1 MHQQEQP
8 ANADSELLHM
18 DADATAGDTS
28 ASTVDPYQKLNGAYS
43 VDYSEATMSLA
54 TPADGVGAAAA
65 MVHDVGSVTPDAI
78 DGGVGSR
85 LPTDSSDAVHEMH
98 LALLYL
104 LSNPDEFSRALTYSE
119 AGGASIEDWNA
130 DFDDNATDASFQPG
144 GPEMSVLPP
153 PLPYAVFAEDAEV
166 VLPQAHTANQLFGLE
181 RESGIELE
189 AAAGI
194 PALSQL
200 FLRWLALMPEGDH
213 LNIIDPPGLTVMRIA
228 GGRYRCTAAHRVVW
242 TWNSEFPP
250 GLFGPPPQEGS
261 TDSTPSSPMDELH
274 MGDLVTMTIV
284 DVFETDTDG
293 RLLSYCPTFDN
304 RAIRRTMKTAEQLRK
319 GGSKVKAVAKVV
331 AKSHAAARFNSA
343 AILMTRLGVKAAVQ
357 VKDSVVKKIDDEMQK
372 AATPKAGTP
381 IDVGNGEGDGVS
393 DPSANDAAGDSA
405 IGEAKV
411 SDDAKQIEVEKGSA
425 GDSDGEKEPK
435 LGHV

>member
-1 MHQQEQP
+1 MD
-8 ANADSELLHM
+8 NAS
-18 DADATAGDTS
+18 ADHVSAGASATTGES
-28 ASTVDPYQKLNGAYS
+28 SLDPYQRLNGALS

-54 TPADGVGAAAA
+54 TPAVGVADAAAYGTSDDHGVNA
-65 MVHDVGSVTPDAI
+65 SNMMMTPDALA
-78 DGGVGSR
+78 GGIGSR
-85 LPTDSSDAVHEMH
+85 LPPDSAETVHEMH

-104 LSNPDEFSRALTYSE
+104 LSNPQEFSKALTFE
-119 AGGASIEDWNA
+119 MGGGMQDWNA
-130 DFDDNATDASFQPG
+130 DFDDNATDVSYQPG
-144 GPEMSVLPP
+144 GPDGGGGGVMTAPPP
-153 PLPYAVFAEDAEV
+153 PLPYAVFADDAEV

-189 AAAGI
+189 AACGI

-213 LNIIDPPGLTVMRIA
+213 MNIIDPPGLTVMRIA

-250 GLFGPPPQEGS
+250 GLFSQPSVTVGEGS
-261 TDSTPSSPMDELH
+261 APSSPASAVESLH

-304 RAIRRTMKTAEQLRK
+304 RNIKKTMKTAEQLRK
-319 GGSKVKAVAKVV
+319 GGSKVVAVAKVV

-343 AILMTRLGVKAAVQ
+343 AVLVTRLSLKAAVQ
-357 VKDSVVKKIDDEMQK
+357 VKDSVVKRIDDEMQK
-372 AATPKAGTP
+372 AAATKQGTP
-381 IDVGNGEGDGVS
+381 IDVDEGEGGTVDESQAADQSTVLKEQSGEENGGNGAGEDDEG
-393 DPSANDAAGDSA
+393 N
-405 IGEAKV
+405 
-411 SDDAKQIEVEKGSA
+411 EKRASC
-425 GDSDGEKEPK
+425 
-435 LGHV
+435 

>member
-1 MHQQEQP
+1 
-8 ANADSELLHM
+8 M
-18 DADATAGDTS
+18 DHSSVDQGSAGASATTGES
-28 ASTVDPYQKLNGAYS
+28 IDPYQKLNGALS

-54 TPADGVGAAAA
+54 APASGAVDGAAYGPAA
-65 MVHDVGSVTPDAI
+65 GQDIDASTMMTM
-78 DGGVGSR
+78 DALAGGVGSR
-85 LPTDSSDAVHEMH
+85 LPPDSAETVHEMH

-104 LSNPDEFSRALTYSE
+104 LSSPQEFSKALTFEMGGS
-119 AGGASIEDWNA
+119 GASMQDWNA
-130 DFDDNATDASFQPG
+130 DFDDNATDVSFQPG
-144 GPEMSVLPP
+144 GPDGGAGGGIMSAPP
-153 PLPYAVFAEDAEV
+153 PLPYAVFADDAEV

-189 AAAGI
+189 AACGI

-213 LNIIDPPGLTVMRIA
+213 MNIIDPPGLTVMRIA

-250 GLFGPPPQEGS
+250 GLFSQPSPTTGDESP
-261 TDSTPSSPMDELH
+261 PSSPASAMDSLH

-304 RAIRRTMKTAEQLRK
+304 RNIKKTMKTAEQLRK
-319 GGSKVKAVAKVV
+319 GGSKVVAVAKVV
-331 AKSHAAARFNSA
+331 ARSYAAARFNSA
-343 AILMTRLGVKAAVQ
+343 AMSVTRLSLKAAVQ

-372 AATPKAGTP
+372 AAATKKGVP
-381 IDVGNGEGDGVS
+381 IDVGESEGDMVDDS
-393 DPSANDAAGDSA
+393 QANQSPAGGD
-405 IGEAKV
+405 
-411 SDDAKQIEVEKGSA
+411 KGSEEENA
-425 GDSDGEKEPK
+425 EGYGDQDSGK
-435 LGHV
+435 LASC